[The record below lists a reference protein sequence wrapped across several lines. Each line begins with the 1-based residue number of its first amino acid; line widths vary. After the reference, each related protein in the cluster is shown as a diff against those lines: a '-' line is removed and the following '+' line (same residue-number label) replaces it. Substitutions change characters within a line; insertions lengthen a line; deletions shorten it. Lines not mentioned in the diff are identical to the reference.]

1 MEEDKLTSTNFLKLG
16 SLALFGLL
24 GMQTASANLVLE
36 TFQQFSGTGIGTVP
50 TILTFQNVGTET
62 GCVGFSG
69 IGSALVSGVCSS
81 GGDTKTGNSQTQLQ
95 PLSAASVTS
104 ANNFALV
111 FNGVQPASGPLLVT
125 NITAAFYSST
135 GTFLYQTTG
144 LSCQTSSGGPIVS
157 AGSGCLLTTTA
168 AGTGNSGFIVTL
180 DAAQQ
185 AAATAAGAFSST
197 SNLVGVSSAAGG
209 TGGASA
215 GGNETIFLANSLTG
229 IVSTVPEPA
238 TYSMLAAGLGL
249 LALVRRARKN

>member
-1 MEEDKLTSTNFLKLG
+1 MTSTKFLKLG
-16 SLALFGLL
+16 SLALFGIL
-24 GMQTASANLVLE
+24 GTQTASANLVLE
-36 TFQQFSGTGIGTVP
+36 TFQQFSGTGIGAVP
-50 TILTFQNVGTET
+50 TILTFQNIGTET
-62 GCVGFSG
+62 GCVGLSG
-69 IGSALVSGVCSS
+69 IGSALVNGVCSA
-81 GGDTKTGNSQTQLQ
+81 GGDTKTGSSQTQLQ

-104 ANNFALV
+104 ANNFALI
-111 FNGVQPASGPLLVT
+111 FNGVQPAGGPLLVT
-125 NITAAFYSST
+125 NITAAFYSPT
-135 GTFLYQTTG
+135 GTLLYQTTG
-144 LSCQTSSGGPIVS
+144 LSCQSSSGGPIAP

-209 TGGASA
+209 PGGASA
-215 GGNETIFLANSLTG
+215 GGNETIFLANSLKG
-229 IVSTVPEPA
+229 ISSTVPEPA

>member
-1 MEEDKLTSTNFLKLG
+1 MTSTKFLKLG
-16 SLALFGLL
+16 SLALFGIL
-24 GMQTASANLVLE
+24 GTQTASANLVLE
-36 TFQQFSGTGIGTVP
+36 TFQQFSGTGIGAVP
-50 TILTFQNVGTET
+50 TILTFQNIGTET

-69 IGSALVSGVCSS
+69 IGSALVNGVCSA
-81 GGDTKTGNSQTQLQ
+81 GGDTKTGSSQTQLQ

-104 ANNFALV
+104 ANNFALI
-111 FNGVQPASGPLLVT
+111 FNGVQPAGGPLLVT
-125 NITAAFYSST
+125 NITAAFYSPT
-135 GTFLYQTTG
+135 GTLLYQTTG
-144 LSCQTSSGGPIVS
+144 LSCQSSSGGPIAP

-209 TGGASA
+209 PGGASA
-215 GGNETIFLANSLTG
+215 GGNETIFLANSLKG
-229 IVSTVPEPA
+229 ISSTVPEPA